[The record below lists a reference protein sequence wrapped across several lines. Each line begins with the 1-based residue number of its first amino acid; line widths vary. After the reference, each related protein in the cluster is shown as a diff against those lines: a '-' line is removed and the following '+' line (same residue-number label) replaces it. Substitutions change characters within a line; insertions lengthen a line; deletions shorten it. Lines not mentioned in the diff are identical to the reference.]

1 MGGPGRDLPSAKYR
15 LCALDVGGPLSLLA
29 EGNPPLPALLSSR
42 PTRPPPSLLYP
53 ARRSH
58 KLSLVLV
65 PRRRRSARAMATEI
79 FILML

>member
-29 EGNPPLPALLSSR
+29 EGNFPPSR
-42 PTRPPPSLLYP
+42 PTCPPPSLSPLKKSQVVSCP
-53 ARRSH
+53 RSSKATLRARY
-58 KLSLVLV
+58 
-65 PRRRRSARAMATEI
+65 MATEI